1 MTQQPIEPAIQRI
14 QRKSGLQLSHGGLRR
29 RIISPTLKEL
39 EIRGGER
46 VVVKSLPRV
55 QCDSGPVVGDCFR
68 EILSSGRA

>member
-39 EIRGGER
+39 KIRGGER

-55 QCDSGPVVGDCFR
+55 
-68 EILSSGRA
+68 